1 MGLLARRRAAR
12 RRLLDV
18 DLDEDPLAL
27 LVNFFD
33 CALVLALA
41 FLVAAER
48 RSAAAAGGDP
58 VTDRRERLER
68 FRPTTA
74 RRTGPGQRL
83 GVAYRLEDGQ
93 VVYVPEAAPR

>member
-12 RRLLDV
+12 RPLLDV

-48 RSAAAAGGDP
+48 RAAATGGDP
-58 VTDRRERLER
+58 VTERRERLER
-68 FRPTTA
+68 YRPTTTS
-74 RRTGPGQRL
+74 RTGPGQRL